1 MRILIAEDDPTSHKI
16 LKTILE
22 KWDYEVIS
30 TFNGKEALKVLMSE
44 ESPDIAIL
52 DWMMPGMDGVEVV
65 KKVKSEKKRDVP
77 VYIIMLTALADKS
90 KIVEGLNAGAD
101 DYVTKPYDRE
111 ELLAR
116 LNVGKRMIE
125 LQKELVQKIK
135 ELQDALDHIRTLQGI
150 IPICSICH
158 KIRTDAD
165 SWEKLEK
172 YVEDHSDAQF
182 SHGICPDCMAKY
194 YGDYIEKDE
203 NKDKK

>member
-65 KKVKSEKKRDVP
+65 KKVRAEKKREVP
-77 VYIIMLTALADKS
+77 VYIIMLTALTEKS
-90 KIVEGLNAGAD
+90 NIAEGLNAGAD
-101 DYVTKPYDRE
+101 DYITKPYDRE

-182 SHGICPDCMAKY
+182 SHGICPDCMSKY
-194 YGDYIEKDE
+194 YGDYIEKDK